1 MAGDHHDKRFATEH
15 FEISHGDLSEQR
27 YQARFEKGSGIVYP
41 VAKDILSQEALWERP
56 GLAEKVTW
64 LQGHDRE
71 YGDLY
76 GTLPLIHKMPVGF
89 TISFAFSPQLGSC
102 PKTRH
107 FQGGMS
113 GVVVISRRR
122 PCAACKSRFL
132 LKRCPFCCPPGV
144 NKDHRKISQ
153 PRM

>member
-1 MAGDHHDKRFATEH
+1 MTSGSRRSISKSATAIFPNSDIKHDSNKTRALCTLWQKISYRRKRFGSALAWRRRSHGFRATTVNA
-15 FEISHGDLSEQR
+15 EIS
-27 YQARFEKGSGIVYP
+27 
-41 VAKDILSQEALWERP
+41 
-56 GLAEKVTW
+56 
-64 LQGHDRE
+64 
-71 YGDLY
+71 Y

-89 TISFAFSPQLGSC
+89 IISFAFSPQLGSC

-144 NKDHRKISQ
+144 NKDHRKISE